1 MSIHIAPRGRDD
13 PGFIRQINRVLAGL
27 VRRIRPREVFV
38 IQVADAFGD
47 RWCGTGGKFL
57 GKRDAQTVVSRAS
70 PKLPPFEPGRVEHE
84 QCFRLAL
91 DLTSYIVTD
100 EFEPLHVHGLS
111 GREYQRDLSRFTE
124 AGAFVW
130 YSGETMDS
138 GVGTALVQIVTP
150 EFSDV
155 WHVTFGVT
163 AGEWSFVEGLGITRD
178 QFETY

>member
-13 PGFIRQINRVLAGL
+13 PAFIRQVNRILAGI
-27 VRRIRPREVFV
+27 VRRIRPREVFIV
-38 IQVADAFGD
+38 QVSDAFGD

-57 GKRDAQTVVSRAS
+57 GKRDAQTVVSRAE
-70 PKLPPFEPGRVEHE
+70 PTLPPFEPDRVEHE

-91 DLTSYIVTD
+91 DFTSYILTD
-100 EFEPLHVHGLS
+100 EFEALHVHGLS
-111 GREYQRDLSRFTE
+111 GREYQRELSRFTE

-138 GVGTALVQIVTP
+138 GVGTLLVQIVTP

-155 WHVTFGVT
+155 WHATLGVER
-163 AGEWSFVEGLGITRD
+163 GNWRFVEGLGITGD